1 MEIHFF
7 RGEKRR
13 TENPHFTLQT
23 KIMEDFIIDE
33 ISYPITVGFKLP
45 FLRKKNTHEA
55 SLQAYLMKTSFR
67 FIYGESGSLSLL
79 EKHESTRINT
89 NRDL

>member
-1 MEIHFF
+1 MEYKFVFHSFKNRMEIHFF

-33 ISYPITVGFKLP
+33 ISYPITVGFNLCV
-45 FLRKKNTHEA
+45 FERESSFRAGNI
-55 SLQAYLMKTSFR
+55 LMKS
-67 FIYGESGSLSLL
+67 YA
-79 EKHESTRINT
+79 
-89 NRDL
+89 